1 MKVKVREGAPS
12 EPSGTQAV
20 WALKLVK
27 ATILKRV
34 QLKKTNI
41 FFLENKS
48 LQHNTDLFFSHY
60 TVVEHCFK
68 LVQILK
74 GATED
79 YFSQGTCILGTEL
92 CATLAMT
99 SHIQQIIM
107 IKTMM

>member
-12 EPSGTQAV
+12 EPSGAQAV

-27 ATILKRV
+27 ASILKRV
-34 QLKKTNI
+34 QLKKQNH
-41 FFLENKS
+41 FFLKNKS

-79 YFSQGTCILGTEL
+79 YFSQGTCILGTVL